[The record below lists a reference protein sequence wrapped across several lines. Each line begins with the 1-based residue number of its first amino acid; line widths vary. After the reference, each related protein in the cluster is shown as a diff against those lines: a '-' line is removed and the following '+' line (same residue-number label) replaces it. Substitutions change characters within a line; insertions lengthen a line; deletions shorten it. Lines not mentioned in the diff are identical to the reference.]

1 MILNYRI
8 NKENFKAIFCNDKES
23 PDIFKAISKLY
34 CDKKLLLIIDKK
46 LSKKFTKYLFKDLKK
61 CGLKVTLLKLLVQR
75 LIKTKNY
82 YSKL

>member
-46 LSKKFTKYLFKDLKK
+46 LSKKFTKYLFKDLKNVV
-61 CGLKVTLLKLLVQR
+61 LNNS
-75 LIKTKNY
+75 IKSYWFKD
-82 YSKL
+82 

>member
-46 LSKKFTKYLFKDLKK
+46 LMQKSKI
-61 CGLKVTLLKLLVQR
+61 Q
-75 LIKTKNY
+75 
-82 YSKL
+82 

>member
-34 CDKKLLLIIDKK
+34 CDKKL
-46 LSKKFTKYLFKDLKK
+46 
-61 CGLKVTLLKLLVQR
+61 TLN
-75 LIKTKNY
+75 I
-82 YSKL
+82 